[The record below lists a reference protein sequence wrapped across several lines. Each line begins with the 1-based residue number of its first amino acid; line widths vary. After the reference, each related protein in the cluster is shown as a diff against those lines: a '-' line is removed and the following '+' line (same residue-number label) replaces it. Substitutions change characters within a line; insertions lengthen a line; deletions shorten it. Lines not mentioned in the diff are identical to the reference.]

1 MVELRNNIVLLLG
14 PTASGKTA
22 TAMALYDALGGEA
35 AAQLISVDSAMIY
48 RGMNIGTA
56 KPSAAEL
63 QRYPHALVDIRD
75 PADPY
80 TVHDFVSDADVL
92 VRDALEANRVP
103 ILVGGTML
111 YAKRFVEG
119 IAEVPETDPQAR
131 AEIEQLYER
140 EGAQFAHEQLVQKDP
155 AAAKQIDP
163 NNRQRV
169 VRALEVVT
177 TTGVPI
183 SDYWTRM
190 PGRQVAERH
199 GVGVKQFALVPGDR
213 SQLHETIQ
221 KRFQAMLAAGFVD
234 EVRGLYAE
242 HPRLHLDL
250 PAMRAVGYRQA
261 WLYLAGDLSYEQFVA
276 DAVTATRRLAKRQ
289 LTWLRTWQDMVTLE
303 TVSAQEE
310 VENRVSQI
318 LKTP

>member
-56 KPSAAEL
+56 KPSAVEL
-63 QRYPHALVDIRD
+63 QRYPHALVDLRD

-80 TVHDFVSDADVL
+80 TVHDFVSDADAL

-111 YAKRFVEG
+111 YAKRFVKG

-140 EGAQFAHEQLVQKDP
+140 KGAQFAHDLLAQKDP
-155 AAAKQIDP
+155 AAAEQIDP

-169 VRALEVVT
+169 VRALEVVI

-242 HPRLHLDL
+242 RPRLHLDL

-303 TVSAQEE
+303 AVSAQEE